1 MNCTMCGAI
10 IPTGQTNCP
19 MCGAPVLAEQPA
31 NSQQAAPAP
40 QAMDA
45 QPVQP
50 QMGYQQPMGQPVQ
63 SQMGYQQPQGQPVQP
78 QMGYQQPQGQ
88 PVQPQMGYQQ
98 PMGQPVQPQMGYQQ
112 PMGQPVQPQMG
123 YQQPQG
129 QPQMGYQQPQG
140 GYYQPRSNGANMF
153 GAGVNGYLGYLKS
166 DVMNIA
172 KIVGA
177 FLMFLATLIP
187 WAHAKAYGTTESWNL
202 FKAGGFNRVIGI
214 LLLLISLV
222 LIAWEIA
229 DYIPVPQIT
238 NVKAKLQAIPFFEI
252 ILLGVAFIFIVI
264 ATVRYGYA
272 HDSGTTVNF
281 VELKDW
287 GIKVGISAGCIF
299 AYLGVIAAAAP
310 RVLDKLGIKIGNK

>member
-31 NSQQAAPAP
+31 NSQQAASAP
-40 QAMDA
+40 QSMG

-63 SQMGYQQPQGQPVQP
+63 PQMGYQQPQGQPVQPQMGYQQPQGQPVQP

-98 PMGQPVQPQMGYQQ
+98 PMGQPV
-112 PMGQPVQPQMG
+112 
-123 YQQPQG
+123 

-229 DYIPVPQIT
+229 DYIPVAQIA

-287 GIKVGISAGCIF
+287 GIKVGISVGCIF

>member
-40 QAMDA
+40 QSMS

-63 SQMGYQQPQGQPVQP
+63 PQMGYQQPQGQPVQP

-98 PMGQPVQPQMGYQQ
+98 PQGQPQMGYQQ

-187 WAHAKAYGTTESWNL
+187 WAHAKAYGTSESWNL

-229 DYIPVPQIT
+229 DYIPVAQVA

>member
-63 SQMGYQQPQGQPVQP
+63 P
-78 QMGYQQPQGQ
+78 QMGYQQPMGQ

-98 PMGQPVQPQMGYQQ
+98 PMGQPVQPQMGYQQPQGQPQMGYQQ

-177 FLMFLATLIP
+177 FLMFLAPLFP
-187 WAHAKAYGTTESWNL
+187 WFTVKISGFKDSGNL
-202 FKAGGFNRVIGI
+202 FNAGGVNVATAII
-214 LLLLISLV
+214 MMLVSLF

-229 DYIPVPQIT
+229 DFIPPLQKVKRSVQTVPYVDLI
-238 NVKAKLQAIPFFEI
+238 AI
-252 ILLGVAFIFIVI
+252 GVAFLFILISTIAGPSGSGDARDYAELLGYKIHIYRIFGCVFSYITVI
-264 ATVRYGYA
+264 LT
-272 HDSGTTVNF
+272 
-281 VELKDW
+281 
-287 GIKVGISAGCIF
+287 AG
-299 AYLGVIAAAAP
+299 P
-310 RVLDKLGIKIGNK
+310 RVLDMLGIDIRSKIGNK

>member
-40 QAMDA
+40 QSMG

-63 SQMGYQQPQGQPVQP
+63 PQMGYQQPQGQPVQP

-98 PMGQPVQPQMGYQQ
+98 PQGQPQMGYQQ

-229 DYIPVPQIT
+229 DYIPVAQIA

>member
-1 MNCTMCGAI
+1 MNKGFMLLFFYHVLSDIGNKKVIQEGRFMNCTMCGAI

-45 QPVQP
+45 
-50 QMGYQQPMGQPVQ
+50 
-63 SQMGYQQPQGQPVQP
+63 
-78 QMGYQQPQGQ
+78 
-88 PVQPQMGYQQ
+88 
-98 PMGQPVQPQMGYQQ
+98 QPVQPQMGYQQ